1 MRIRVLRASKEEK
14 VAVAIG
20 RLLSDF
26 HLDLEK
32 VGYYLAK
39 ALPYTVYRRALAR
52 SECIESSPQ
61 WLYSATARSSDC
73 LNTNVQRA
81 PITLPHSFLLG

>member
-1 MRIRVLRASKEEK
+1 MMRVRVLRASKEER

-32 VGYYLAK
+32 VGFYLAK
-39 ALPYTVYRRALAR
+39 SLPYTVYRRAL
-52 SECIESSPQ
+52 EVLSSAEFQ
-61 WLYSATARSSDC
+61 ENEVEQTKIGYRNDRLY
-73 LNTNVQRA
+73 
-81 PITLPHSFLLG
+81 

>member
-1 MRIRVLRASKEEK
+1 MMRIRVLRASKEEK

-32 VGYYLAK
+32 VGFYLAK
-39 ALPYTVYRRALAR
+39 SLPYTVYRRALEVLASAEFQENEVEQNKIGYR
-52 SECIESSPQ
+52 SDR
-61 WLYSATARSSDC
+61 LY
-73 LNTNVQRA
+73 
-81 PITLPHSFLLG
+81 

>member
-1 MRIRVLRASKEEK
+1 MRIRVLRASREEK

-32 VGYYLAK
+32 VGFYLAK
-39 ALPYTVYRRALAR
+39 SLPYTVYRRALEVLASAEFQENEVEQNKIGYR
-52 SECIESSPQ
+52 SDR
-61 WLYSATARSSDC
+61 LY
-73 LNTNVQRA
+73 
-81 PITLPHSFLLG
+81 

>member
-1 MRIRVLRASKEEK
+1 MMRVRVLRASKEEK

-32 VGYYLAK
+32 VGFYLAK
-39 ALPYTVYRRALAR
+39 SIPYTVYRRALEVLA
-52 SECIESSPQ
+52 
-61 WLYSATARSSDC
+61 SAEFQENEVEQTR
-73 LNTNVQRA
+73 
-81 PITLPHSFLLG
+81 LGYRNDRLH

>member
-1 MRIRVLRASKEEK
+1 MRIRVLRASREEK

-32 VGYYLAK
+32 VGFYIAK
-39 ALPYTVYRRALAR
+39 SLPYTVYRRAL
-52 SECIESSPQ
+52 EVLQ
-61 WLYSATARSSDC
+61 SAEFQENEVEQNRIGYRNDR
-73 LNTNVQRA
+73 L
-81 PITLPHSFLLG
+81 H

>member
-32 VGYYLAK
+32 VGFYLAK
-39 ALPYTVYRRALAR
+39 ALPYTVYRRALEVLA
-52 SECIESSPQ
+52 
-61 WLYSATARSSDC
+61 SAEFQENEVEQTR
-73 LNTNVQRA
+73 
-81 PITLPHSFLLG
+81 LGYRNDRLH

>member
-1 MRIRVLRASKEEK
+1 LRISVLRASKEEK

-32 VGYYLAK
+32 VGFYLAK
-39 ALPYTVYRRALAR
+39 SVPYTVYRRSLEVLASAEFQENEVEQNR
-52 SECIESSPQ
+52 IGYRNDR
-61 WLYSATARSSDC
+61 LY
-73 LNTNVQRA
+73 
-81 PITLPHSFLLG
+81 

>member
-32 VGYYLAK
+32 VGFYLAK
-39 ALPYTVYRRALAR
+39 SLPYTVYRRALEVLASAEFQENEVEQTKLGYR
-52 SECIESSPQ
+52 NDR
-61 WLYSATARSSDC
+61 LY
-73 LNTNVQRA
+73 
-81 PITLPHSFLLG
+81 

>member
-1 MRIRVLRASKEEK
+1 MRILRLKTSREEK

-32 VGYYLAK
+32 VGYYVAK
-39 ALPYTVYRRALAR
+39 SLPHTIYRRAVEVL
-52 SECIESSPQ
+52 ESAKFQ
-61 WLYSATARSSDC
+61 EDEVEQNRIGYRNDRLY
-73 LNTNVQRA
+73 
-81 PITLPHSFLLG
+81 

>member
-1 MRIRVLRASKEEK
+1 MRIRVIKASKEEK

-32 VGYYLAK
+32 VGFYIAK
-39 ALPYTVYRRALAR
+39 SLPYTIYRRAL
-52 SECIESSPQ
+52 EVLSSAEFQ
-61 WLYSATARSSDC
+61 ENEVEQNKIGYRNDRL
-73 LNTNVQRA
+73 Q
-81 PITLPHSFLLG
+81 

>member
-1 MRIRVLRASKEEK
+1 MMRLIRLKASKEEK
-14 VAVAIG
+14 VAIAIG

-39 ALPYTVYRRALAR
+39 SLPYTIYRRALEVLSSAEFQENEVEQNRLGYR
-52 SECIESSPQ
+52 SDR
-61 WLYSATARSSDC
+61 LY
-73 LNTNVQRA
+73 
-81 PITLPHSFLLG
+81 

>member
-32 VGYYLAK
+32 VGFYLAK
-39 ALPYTVYRRALAR
+39 SVPYTVYRRSLEVLASAEFQENEVEQNR
-52 SECIESSPQ
+52 IGYRNDR
-61 WLYSATARSSDC
+61 LY
-73 LNTNVQRA
+73 
-81 PITLPHSFLLG
+81 

>member
-1 MRIRVLRASKEEK
+1 MRIRVIKASKEEK

-32 VGYYLAK
+32 VGFYLAK
-39 ALPYTVYRRALAR
+39 ALPHTVYRRALEVLSSAEFQENEVEQNKIGYR
-52 SECIESSPQ
+52 SDR
-61 WLYSATARSSDC
+61 LY
-73 LNTNVQRA
+73 
-81 PITLPHSFLLG
+81 

>member
-1 MRIRVLRASKEEK
+1 MRIRVLKASKEEK

-32 VGYYLAK
+32 VGFYLAK
-39 ALPYTVYRRALAR
+39 SLPYTVYRRAL
-52 SECIESSPQ
+52 EVLSSAEFQ
-61 WLYSATARSSDC
+61 ENEVEQTR
-73 LNTNVQRA
+73 
-81 PITLPHSFLLG
+81 LGYRNDRLH